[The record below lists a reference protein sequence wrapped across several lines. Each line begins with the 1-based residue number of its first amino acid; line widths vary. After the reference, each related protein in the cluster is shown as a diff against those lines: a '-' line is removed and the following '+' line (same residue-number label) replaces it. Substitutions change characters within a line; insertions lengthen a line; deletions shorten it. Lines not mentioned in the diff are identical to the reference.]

1 LIAIGFSIPNKQNP
15 KSATMSPKDEFM
27 QNVIDFAYG
36 SVFTGLLASPLLIN
50 FAILVLLST
59 ILCLYILTFCLSY
72 RIRWIAIQVVDTVLV
87 GSVAVVLVG
96 IFLWYCGK

>member
-1 LIAIGFSIPNKQNP
+1 MP
-15 KSATMSPKDEFM
+15 PKDEFM

-50 FAILVLLST
+50 FIILVLLSA
-59 ILCLYILTFCLSY
+59 ILYFQILTFCLSY

-87 GSVAVVLVG
+87 GTVAGVLVG
-96 IFLWYCGK
+96 VLLWYSGK